1 MAKKKKSKKSG
12 VNQKKNHNHSKK
24 QMAVK
29 DFSEVKNSVE
39 KAEAVL
45 NEVELNET
53 SKKETEKIA
62 KAELKK
68 AEAVSEKAEAV
79 SEKAE
84 AKLDKA
90 ESVSDKAEAKL
101 EKAEAISEKAEAET
115 KKLKTENTVKSQ
127 KSKAKKVDKNKV
139 PLWAKIVMIALSVI
153 LVLIIT
159 AITLAYMLLSHS
171 TAVFKGNPMDI
182 LISSELKKDENGQT
196 NFLIF
201 GTSEDAKGHGG
212 QELTD
217 SILVASINQEYK
229 TAKVFSVPRDLW
241 VNYSVAGSEPMSC
254 TVGDRG
260 KINAT
265 YLCALEEY
273 KNSMSVSNAKD
284 AASLYFAKKIS
295 EVTGLSM
302 HYYVAADW
310 SVVKMIVDKIG
321 GIDVDVYADDEDGIY
336 DSCQGID
343 LKKGMYYN
351 MNGDLAMKL
360 ARARNAACAPGDYG
374 LSRSNFDREINQQR
388 IMNAIKN
395 KMSSI
400 GILMNPGQV
409 MSIIDGLGDNLRT
422 NIVMSEVRTLID
434 FGTKL
439 EGGIQPISMVDQFG
453 TGRIGLSSV
462 VIPAGASTYSEGSLY
477 NYTNF
482 QKYLRS
488 QIVVPKEIKTE
499 TKAE

>member
-68 AEAVSEKAEAV
+68 AEA
-79 SEKAE
+79 
-84 AKLDKA
+84 
-90 ESVSDKAEAKL
+90 
-101 EKAEAISEKAEAET
+101 ISEKAEAESKKTEAVLENVESKFNKAEATSGKVEAKTEKAEAEVPAKLKKQKT
-115 KKLKTENTVKSQ
+115 KKS
-127 KSKAKKVDKNKV
+127 DKNKV

-153 LVLIIT
+153 LVLIIA
-159 AITLAYMLLSHS
+159 AITLVYMLLSHS

-273 KNSMSVSNAKD
+273 RNSMSVSNAKD

-439 EGGIQPISMVDQFG
+439 EGGIQPISTVDQFG

>member
-12 VNQKKNHNHSKK
+12 VNHKKNNYHTKK
-24 QMAVK
+24 QMVAK
-29 DFSEVKNSVE
+29 DFSNAKNYAE
-39 KAEAVL
+39 KAEAISDEVDL
-45 NEVELNET
+45 NVML
-53 SKKETEKIA
+53 KKETEKIA
-62 KAELKK
+62 KAESKK
-68 AEAVSEKAEAV
+68 AEATSKKAEAKFNKAEVTSGKVEAVSEKAEA
-79 SEKAE
+79 EI
-84 AKLDKA
+84 LDK
-90 ESVSDKAEAKL
+90 SKKQT
-101 EKAEAISEKAEAET
+101 T
-115 KKLKTENTVKSQ
+115 KKS
-127 KSKAKKVDKNKV
+127 DKNKV

-153 LVLIIT
+153 LVLII
-159 AITLAYMLLSHS
+159 AAMTLMYMLLSHS

-241 VNYSVAGSEPMSC
+241 VNYSVPGSEPMSC

-310 SVVKMIVDKIG
+310 GAVKMIVDKIG
-321 GIDVDVYADDEDGIY
+321 GIDVDVYADGEDGIH
-336 DSCQGID
+336 DSCQNID

-395 KMSSI
+395 KVSSI

-409 MSIIDGLGDNLRT
+409 MSIIDGLGDNIRT

-439 EGGIQPISMVDQFG
+439 EGGIQPIPTIDQFS

-462 VIPAGASTYSEGSLY
+462 VIPAGTSTYSEDSLY

-482 QKYLRS
+482 QKYLRN
-488 QIVVPKEIKTE
+488 QIVVPKEINHEPSNDVK
-499 TKAE
+499 

>member
-12 VNQKKNHNHSKK
+12 VNQKKNHNHAKK
-24 QMAVK
+24 KMALK
-29 DFSEVKNSVE
+29 DFSNAKNYIE
-39 KAEAVL
+39 KAEAVS
-45 NEVELNET
+45 NNIEMAEA
-53 SKKETEKIA
+53 SKKEAEKL
-62 KAELKK
+62 AEAESKK
-68 AEAVSEKAEAV
+68 AEAVSKKAET
-79 SEKAE
+79 
-84 AKLDKA
+84 
-90 ESVSDKAEAKL
+90 
-101 EKAEAISEKAEAET
+101 ISKKAEAE
-115 KKLKTENTVKSQ
+115 LDV
-127 KSKAKKVDKNKV
+127 KAKKPTTKKSDKNKV
-139 PLWAKIVMIALSVI
+139 PLWAKIVMITLSVI

-159 AITLAYMLLSHS
+159 AITLMYMLLSHS

-201 GTSEDAKGHGG
+201 GTSEDARGHGG

-217 SILVASINQEYK
+217 SILVASINQENK
-229 TAKVFSVPRDLW
+229 SAKVFSVPRDLW
-241 VNYSVAGSEPMSC
+241 VNYSVPGSEPMSC
-254 TVGDRG
+254 TVGSRG

-273 KNSMSVSNAKD
+273 RNTMNGSSAKD

-310 SVVKMIVDKIG
+310 SAVKMIVDKIG
-321 GIDVDVYADDEDGIY
+321 GIDVDVYADDEDGIH

-395 KMSSI
+395 KVSSI

-439 EGGIQPISMVDQFG
+439 EGGIQPISTIDQFG

-462 VIPAGASTYSEGSLY
+462 VIPAGASTYSEGALY

>member
-1 MAKKKKSKKSG
+1 MAKKKKSKKSV
-12 VNQKKNHNHSKK
+12 VNQKKNNARIKK
-24 QMAVK
+24 KAVAM
-29 DFSEVKNSVE
+29 DFVGVENLAE
-39 KAEAVL
+39 KAEAFSNEIDL
-45 NEVELNET
+45 NVMP
-53 SKKETEKIA
+53 KKETEKIA
-62 KAELKK
+62 KAESKKTEATSKK
-68 AEAVSEKAEAV
+68 AEAT
-79 SEKAE
+79 
-84 AKLDKA
+84 
-90 ESVSDKAEAKL
+90 
-101 EKAEAISEKAEAET
+101 SEKAEAET
-115 KKLKTENTVKSQ
+115 DVKSKKQ
-127 KSKAKKVDKNKV
+127 TTKKSDKNKV

-153 LVLIIT
+153 LVLIIM
-159 AITLAYMLLSHS
+159 AMTLMYMLLSHS

-217 SILVASINQEYK
+217 SILVASINQEHK

-241 VNYSVAGSEPMSC
+241 VNYSVPGSEPMSC
-254 TVGDRG
+254 TVGSRG

-265 YLCALEEY
+265 YFCALEEY
-273 KNSMSVSNAKD
+273 KNTMNGNSAKD

-302 HYYVAADW
+302 HYYVAVDW
-310 SVVKMIVDKIG
+310 GAVKMIVDKIG
-321 GIDVDVYADDEDGIY
+321 GIDVDVYADDEDGIH
-336 DSCQGID
+336 DSCQNIN

-360 ARARNAACAPGDYG
+360 ARARNAACASGDYG

-395 KMSSI
+395 KVSSI

-409 MSIIDGLGDNLRT
+409 MSIIDGLGDNIRT

-439 EGGIQPISMVDQFG
+439 EGGIQPISTIDQFS

-462 VIPAGASTYSEGSLY
+462 VIPAGTSTYSEDSLY

-482 QKYLRS
+482 QKYLRN
-488 QIVVPKEIKTE
+488 QIVVPKEINHEPSNDVK
-499 TKAE
+499 

>member
-12 VNQKKNHNHSKK
+12 VNQKKNNYHAKK
-24 QMAVK
+24 QMVAK
-29 DFSEVKNSVE
+29 DFANAKNYAE
-39 KAEAVL
+39 EAEAVS
-45 NEVELNET
+45 NEVDLNVMP
-53 SKKETEKIA
+53 KKETEKIA
-62 KAELKK
+62 KTESKK
-68 AEAVSEKAEAV
+68 AETV
-79 SEKAE
+79 
-84 AKLDKA
+84 
-90 ESVSDKAEAKL
+90 
-101 EKAEAISEKAEAET
+101 SEKAEAET
-115 KKLKTENTVKSQ
+115 DVKSKKQ
-127 KSKAKKVDKNKV
+127 TTKKSDKNKV

-159 AITLAYMLLSHS
+159 AMTLMYMLLSHS

-217 SILVASINQEYK
+217 SILVASINQEHK

-241 VNYSVAGSEPMSC
+241 VNYSVAGNEPMSC

-302 HYYVAADW
+302 HYYVAEDW
-310 SVVKMIVDKIG
+310 GAVKMIVDKIG
-321 GIDVDVYADDEDGIY
+321 GIDVDVYADDEDGIH
-336 DSCQGID
+336 DSCQNID

-360 ARARNAACAPGDYG
+360 ARARNAACTPGDYG

-395 KMSSI
+395 KVSSI

-409 MSIIDGLGDNLRT
+409 MSIIDVLGDNLRT

-439 EGGIQPISMVDQFG
+439 EGGIQSISTVDQFG

-488 QIVVPKEIKTE
+488 QIMVPKEIKTE

>member
-12 VNQKKNHNHSKK
+12 VNQKKNHNHAKK

-29 DFSEVKNSVE
+29 DFSMVKNSVE
-39 KAEAVL
+39 KAEAV
-45 NEVELNET
+45 
-53 SKKETEKIA
+53 SEKISVNEPAIKDAEKLA
-62 KAELKK
+62 KAEIKKAEAASEKAKVEIKK
-68 AEAVSEKAEAV
+68 AEAVP
-79 SEKAE
+79 
-84 AKLDKA
+84 
-90 ESVSDKAEAKL
+90 
-101 EKAEAISEKAEAET
+101 EKAEAEIDVKSKKQTT
-115 KKLKTENTVKSQ
+115 KKS
-127 KSKAKKVDKNKV
+127 DKNKV

-153 LVLIIT
+153 LVLIIV
-159 AITLAYMLLSHS
+159 AMTLMYMLLSHS

-217 SILVASINQEYK
+217 SILVASINQEHK

-241 VNYSVAGSEPMSC
+241 VNYSVPGSEPMSC

-302 HYYVAADW
+302 HYYVAVDW
-310 SVVKMIVDKIG
+310 GAVKMIVDKIG
-321 GIDVDVYADDEDGIY
+321 GIDVDVYADDEDGIH
-336 DSCQGID
+336 DSCQNID

-395 KMSSI
+395 KVSSI
-400 GILMNPGQV
+400 GILMNPGRV
-409 MSIIDGLGDNLRT
+409 MSIIDGLGDNMRT

-434 FGTKL
+434 FGMKL
-439 EGGIQPISMVDQFG
+439 EGGIQPISTVDQFG

-462 VIPAGASTYSEGSLY
+462 VIPAGTSTYSEDSLY

-488 QIVVPKEIKTE
+488 QIVVPKEIKAE
-499 TKAE
+499 TSADAK

>member
-24 QMAVK
+24 QMAVRN
-29 DFSEVKNSVE
+29 FSEAKNSVE
-39 KAEAVL
+39 KAEAVS
-45 NEVELNET
+45 NEVDSNVMP
-53 SKKETEKIA
+53 KKDAEKIA

-68 AEAVSEKAEAV
+68 AEAV
-79 SEKAE
+79 
-84 AKLDKA
+84 
-90 ESVSDKAEAKL
+90 L
-101 EKAEAISEKAEAET
+101 EKAEAESKKAEAIPENAETISKKAEAE
-115 KKLKTENTVKSQ
+115 LDV
-127 KSKAKKVDKNKV
+127 KAKKPTTKKSDKNKV
-139 PLWAKIVMIALSVI
+139 PLWAKIVMITLSVI

-159 AITLAYMLLSHS
+159 AITLMYMLLSHS

-310 SVVKMIVDKIG
+310 SAVKMIVDKIG
-321 GIDVDVYADDEDGIY
+321 GIDVDVYADDEDGIH
-336 DSCQGID
+336 DSCQRID

-395 KMSSI
+395 KVSSI

-409 MSIIDGLGDNLRT
+409 MSVIDGLGDNLRT

-434 FGTKL
+434 FGAKL
-439 EGGIQPISMVDQFG
+439 EGGIQPISTVDQFG

-499 TKAE
+499 SKVE

>member
-1 MAKKKKSKKSG
+1 MARKKKSKKSV
-12 VNQKKNHNHSKK
+12 VNQKKNHNHAKK
-24 QMAVK
+24 KMAVK
-29 DFSEVKNSVE
+29 DFSNAKNYVE
-39 KAEAVL
+39 KAEAVS
-45 NEVELNET
+45 NEVDLNVMP
-53 SKKETEKIA
+53 KKDAEKIA

-68 AEAVSEKAEAV
+68 AEAVSEKVEL
-79 SEKAE
+79 
-84 AKLDKA
+84 KLDKA
-90 ESVSDKAEAKL
+90 EATSGKVEV
-101 EKAEAISEKAEAET
+101 ESEKAEAEIPDKSKKQKT
-115 KKLKTENTVKSQ
+115 KKS
-127 KSKAKKVDKNKV
+127 DKNKV

-153 LVLIIT
+153 LVLII
-159 AITLAYMLLSHS
+159 AAVTLMYMLLSHS

-217 SILVASINQEYK
+217 SILVASINQEHK

-241 VNYSVAGSEPMSC
+241 VNYSVAGNEPMSC

-310 SVVKMIVDKIG
+310 GAVKMIVDKIG
-321 GIDVDVYADDEDGIY
+321 GIDVDVYADDEDGIH
-336 DSCQGID
+336 DSCQNID

-395 KMSSI
+395 KVSNI

-434 FGTKL
+434 FGMKL
-439 EGGIQPISMVDQFG
+439 EGGIQPISTVDQFG

-482 QKYLRS
+482 QKYLRN
-488 QIVVPKEIKTE
+488 QIVVPKEIKRE
-499 TKAE
+499 PSDDAK

>member
-39 KAEAVL
+39 
-45 NEVELNET
+45 
-53 SKKETEKIA
+53 
-62 KAELKK
+62 
-68 AEAVSEKAEAV
+68 
-79 SEKAE
+79 
-84 AKLDKA
+84 KA

-273 KNSMSVSNAKD
+273 RNSMSVSNAKD

-439 EGGIQPISMVDQFG
+439 EGGIQPISTVDQFG

>member
-12 VNQKKNHNHSKK
+12 VNQKKNHNHVKK

-29 DFSEVKNSVE
+29 DFAEVKNSIE
-39 KAEAVL
+39 KADAVSEKNSV
-45 NEVELNET
+45 NEPVI
-53 SKKETEKIA
+53 KDAEKLA
-62 KAELKK
+62 KAEIKK
-68 AEAVSEKAEAV
+68 AEATS
-79 SEKAE
+79 
-84 AKLDKA
+84 
-90 ESVSDKAEAKL
+90 
-101 EKAEAISEKAEAET
+101 EKAEAISEKAEAEIDLKSKKPTT
-115 KKLKTENTVKSQ
+115 KKS
-127 KSKAKKVDKNKV
+127 DKNKV

-153 LVLIIT
+153 LVLIIA
-159 AITLAYMLLSHS
+159 AITLVYMLLSHS

-229 TAKVFSVPRDLW
+229 SAKVFSVPRDLW

-310 SVVKMIVDKIG
+310 GAVKMIVDKIG
-321 GIDVDVYADDEDGIY
+321 GIDVDVYADDEDGIH
-336 DSCQGID
+336 DSCQNID

-360 ARARNAACAPGDYG
+360 ARARNASCTPGDYG

-388 IMNAIKN
+388 IMNAIK
-395 KMSSI
+395 KKVSSI
-400 GILMNPGQV
+400 GILMNPGKV

-434 FGTKL
+434 FGMKL
-439 EGGIQPISMVDQFG
+439 EGGIQPISTVDQFG

-462 VIPAGASTYSEGSLY
+462 VIPAGTSTYSEDSLY

-488 QIVVPKEIKTE
+488 QIVVPKEIKAE
-499 TKAE
+499 TSADAK

>member
-24 QMAVK
+24 KMAVK
-29 DFSEVKNSVE
+29 DFSEAKNSEE
-39 KAEAVL
+39 KAEAVS
-45 NEVELNET
+45 NNVEMVEAP
-53 SKKETEKIA
+53 KKEAEKLA
-62 KAELKK
+62 KAEIKK
-68 AEAVSEKAEAV
+68 AEAKSEKAEAV
-79 SEKAE
+79 SEKTE
-84 AKLDKA
+84 T
-90 ESVSDKAEAKL
+90 VSK
-101 EKAEAISEKAEAET
+101 KAEAELD
-115 KKLKTENTVKSQ
+115 K
-127 KSKAKKVDKNKV
+127 KAKKPTIKKSDKNKV
-139 PLWAKIVMIALSVI
+139 PLWAKIVMITLSVI

-159 AITLAYMLLSHS
+159 AITLMYMLLSHS

-241 VNYSVAGSEPMSC
+241 VNYSVPGSKPMSC

-302 HYYVAADW
+302 HYYVAVDW
-310 SVVKMIVDKIG
+310 GAVKMIVDKIG
-321 GIDVDVYADDEDGIY
+321 GIDVDVYADDEDGIH
-336 DSCQGID
+336 DSCQNID

-395 KMSSI
+395 KVSSI
-400 GILMNPGQV
+400 GILMNPGKV

-439 EGGIQPISMVDQFG
+439 EGGIQPISTVDQFG

-482 QKYLRS
+482 QRYLRS

>member
-1 MAKKKKSKKSG
+1 MARKKKSKKSV
-12 VNQKKNHNHSKK
+12 VNQKKNHNHAKK
-24 QMAVK
+24 KMAVK
-29 DFSEVKNSVE
+29 DFSNAKNYVE
-39 KAEAVL
+39 KAEAVS
-45 NEVELNET
+45 NEVDLNVMP
-53 SKKETEKIA
+53 KKDAEKIA

-68 AEAVSEKAEAV
+68 AEAVSEKVEL
-79 SEKAE
+79 
-84 AKLDKA
+84 KLDKA
-90 ESVSDKAEAKL
+90 EATSGKVEV
-101 EKAEAISEKAEAET
+101 ESEKAEAEIPDKSKKQKT
-115 KKLKTENTVKSQ
+115 KKS
-127 KSKAKKVDKNKV
+127 DKNRV

-153 LVLIIT
+153 LVLII
-159 AITLAYMLLSHS
+159 AAVTLMYMLLSHS

-217 SILVASINQEYK
+217 SILVASINQENK
-229 TAKVFSVPRDLW
+229 SAKVFSVPRDLW
-241 VNYSVAGSEPMSC
+241 VNYSVAGNEPMSC

-310 SVVKMIVDKIG
+310 GAVKMIVDKIG
-321 GIDVDVYADDEDGIY
+321 GIDVDVYADDEDGIH
-336 DSCQGID
+336 DSCQNID

-395 KMSSI
+395 KVSNI

-434 FGTKL
+434 FGMKL
-439 EGGIQPISMVDQFG
+439 EGGIQPISTVDQFG

-488 QIVVPKEIKTE
+488 QIVVPKEIKRE
-499 TKAE
+499 PSDDAK

>member
-53 SKKETEKIA
+53 SKKEAEKIA

-217 SILVASINQEYK
+217 SILVASISQEYK

-439 EGGIQPISMVDQFG
+439 EGGIQPISTVDQFG

>member
-12 VNQKKNHNHSKK
+12 VNQKKNHNHVKK

-29 DFSEVKNSVE
+29 DFAEVKNSIE
-39 KAEAVL
+39 KADAVSEKNSV
-45 NEVELNET
+45 NEPVI
-53 SKKETEKIA
+53 KDAEKLA
-62 KAELKK
+62 KAEIKK
-68 AEAVSEKAEAV
+68 AEATS
-79 SEKAE
+79 
-84 AKLDKA
+84 
-90 ESVSDKAEAKL
+90 
-101 EKAEAISEKAEAET
+101 EKAEAISEKAEAEIDLKSKKPTT
-115 KKLKTENTVKSQ
+115 KKS
-127 KSKAKKVDKNKV
+127 DKNKV

-153 LVLIIT
+153 LVLIIA
-159 AITLAYMLLSHS
+159 AITLVYMLLSHS

-229 TAKVFSVPRDLW
+229 SAKVFSVPRDLW

-310 SVVKMIVDKIG
+310 GAVKMIVDKIG
-321 GIDVDVYADDEDGIY
+321 GIDVDVYADDEDGIH
-336 DSCQGID
+336 DSCQNID

-351 MNGDLAMKL
+351 MNGDLVMKL
-360 ARARNAACAPGDYG
+360 ARARNASCAPGDYG

-388 IMNAIKN
+388 IMNAIK
-395 KMSSI
+395 KKVSSI
-400 GILMNPGQV
+400 GILMNPGKV

-434 FGTKL
+434 FGMKL
-439 EGGIQPISMVDQFG
+439 EGGIQPISTVDQFG

-462 VIPAGASTYSEGSLY
+462 VIPAGTSTYSEDSLY

-488 QIVVPKEIKTE
+488 QIVVPKEIKAE
-499 TKAE
+499 TSADAK

>member
-12 VNQKKNHNHSKK
+12 VNQKKNHNHAKK
-24 QMAVK
+24 KMVVK
-29 DFSEVKNSVE
+29 DFANAKNYAE
-39 KAEAVL
+39 EAEAVS
-45 NEVELNET
+45 NEVDVNVT

-62 KAELKK
+62 KAELNK
-68 AEAVSEKAEAV
+68 AEAVSEKAETKLEKTGAV

-84 AKLDKA
+84 AEIDVKSK
-90 ESVSDKAEAKL
+90 KPT
-101 EKAEAISEKAEAET
+101 T
-115 KKLKTENTVKSQ
+115 KKS
-127 KSKAKKVDKNKV
+127 DKNKV

-153 LVLIIT
+153 LVLIIV
-159 AITLAYMLLSHS
+159 AMTLMYMLLSHS

-241 VNYSVAGSEPMSC
+241 VNYSVPGSEPMSC

-310 SVVKMIVDKIG
+310 SAVKMIVDKIG
-321 GIDVDVYADDEDGIY
+321 GIDVDVYADDEDGIH
-336 DSCQGID
+336 DSCQNID

-395 KMSSI
+395 KVSSI
-400 GILMNPGQV
+400 GILINPGQV

-439 EGGIQPISMVDQFG
+439 EGGIQPISTVDQFG

-488 QIVVPKEIKTE
+488 QIVVPKEIKRE
-499 TKAE
+499 SSDDAK

>member
-24 QMAVK
+24 QVSVK
-29 DFSEVKNSVE
+29 DFSNAKNYVK
-39 KAEAVL
+39 KPEAVS

-62 KAELKK
+62 KTESKK
-68 AEAVSEKAEAV
+68 AEAVSEKAEA
-79 SEKAE
+79 EI
-84 AKLDKA
+84 LDK
-90 ESVSDKAEAKL
+90 SKKQT
-101 EKAEAISEKAEAET
+101 T
-115 KKLKTENTVKSQ
+115 KKS
-127 KSKAKKVDKNKV
+127 DKNKV

-159 AITLAYMLLSHS
+159 AITLMYMLLSHS

-201 GTSEDAKGHGG
+201 GNSEDAKGHGG

-217 SILVASINQEYK
+217 SIMVASINQENK
-229 TAKVFSVPRDLW
+229 SAKVFSVPRDLW
-241 VNYSVAGSEPMSC
+241 VNYSVAGNEPMSC

-310 SVVKMIVDKIG
+310 GAVKMIVDKIG
-321 GIDVDVYADDEDGIY
+321 GIDVDVYADDEDGIH
-336 DSCQGID
+336 DSCQNID

-395 KMSSI
+395 KVSNI

-434 FGTKL
+434 FGMKL
-439 EGGIQPISMVDQFG
+439 EGGIQPISTVDQFG

-488 QIVVPKEIKTE
+488 QIVVPKEIKRE
-499 TKAE
+499 PSDDAK

>member
-1 MAKKKKSKKSG
+1 MAKKKKSKKSV
-12 VNQKKNHNHSKK
+12 VNQKKNHNHAKK
-24 QMAVK
+24 KMAVK
-29 DFSEVKNSVE
+29 DFSNAKNYVE
-39 KAEAVL
+39 KAEAVS
-45 NEVELNET
+45 NEVDLNVMP
-53 SKKETEKIA
+53 KKDAEKIA

-68 AEAVSEKAEAV
+68 AEAVSEKVEL
-79 SEKAE
+79 
-84 AKLDKA
+84 KLDKA
-90 ESVSDKAEAKL
+90 EATSGKVEV
-101 EKAEAISEKAEAET
+101 ESEKAEAEIPDKLKKQKT
-115 KKLKTENTVKSQ
+115 KKS
-127 KSKAKKVDKNKV
+127 DKNKV

-153 LVLIIT
+153 LVLIIA
-159 AITLAYMLLSHS
+159 AITLVYMLLSHS

-229 TAKVFSVPRDLW
+229 SAKVFSVPRDLW

-310 SVVKMIVDKIG
+310 GAVKMIVDKIG
-321 GIDVDVYADDEDGIY
+321 GIDVDVYADDEDGIH
-336 DSCQGID
+336 DSCQNID

-388 IMNAIKN
+388 VMNAIKN
-395 KMSSI
+395 KVSNI
-400 GILMNPGQV
+400 GILMNPGQA

-439 EGGIQPISMVDQFG
+439 EGGIQPISTVDQFG

-488 QIVVPKEIKTE
+488 QIMVPKEIKRE
-499 TKAE
+499 PSDDAK

>member
-29 DFSEVKNSVE
+29 NFSEVKNSVE
-39 KAEAVL
+39 KAEAVS
-45 NEVELNET
+45 NEVDLNVT
-53 SKKETEKIA
+53 PKKETGKIA
-62 KAELKK
+62 KAESKK
-68 AEAVSEKAEAV
+68 AEAVL
-79 SEKAE
+79 EKAE
-84 AKLDKA
+84 AKSK
-90 ESVSDKAEAKL
+90 
-101 EKAEAISEKAEAET
+101 KAEAIPENAETISKKAEAE
-115 KKLKTENTVKSQ
+115 LDV
-127 KSKAKKVDKNKV
+127 KAKKPTTKKSDKNKV

-159 AITLAYMLLSHS
+159 AITLVYMLLSHS

-217 SILVASINQEYK
+217 SIMVATINQEHK

-241 VNYSVAGSEPMSC
+241 VNYSVPGSEPMSC
-254 TVGDRG
+254 TVGNQG

-265 YLCALEEY
+265 YFCALEDY
-273 KNSMSVSNAKD
+273 KNTMSVSNAKE

-302 HYYVAADW
+302 HYYVAVDW
-310 SVVKMIVDKIG
+310 GAVKMIVDKIG
-321 GIDVDVYADDEDGIY
+321 GIDVDVYADDEDGIH

-360 ARARNAACAPGDYG
+360 ARARNAACKPGDYG

-395 KMSSI
+395 KVSSI
-400 GILMNPGQV
+400 GILMNPGKV

-439 EGGIQPISMVDQFG
+439 EGGIQPISTIDQFG

-482 QKYLRS
+482 QRYLRS

-499 TKAE
+499 K

>member
-29 DFSEVKNSVE
+29 NFSEVKNSVE
-39 KAEAVL
+39 KAEAVS
-45 NEVELNET
+45 NEVDSNVT
-53 SKKETEKIA
+53 PKKETGKIA
-62 KAELKK
+62 KAESKK
-68 AEAVSEKAEAV
+68 AEAVL
-79 SEKAE
+79 EKAE
-84 AKLDKA
+84 AKSK
-90 ESVSDKAEAKL
+90 
-101 EKAEAISEKAEAET
+101 KAEAIPENAETISKKAEAE
-115 KKLKTENTVKSQ
+115 LDV
-127 KSKAKKVDKNKV
+127 KAKKPTTKKSDKNKV
-139 PLWAKIVMIALSVI
+139 PLWAKIVMITLSVI

-159 AITLAYMLLSHS
+159 AITLMYMLLSHS

-217 SILVASINQEYK
+217 SILVASINQENK
-229 TAKVFSVPRDLW
+229 SAKVFSVPRDLW
-241 VNYSVAGSEPMSC
+241 VNYSVPGSEPMSC
-254 TVGDRG
+254 TVGSQG

-273 KNSMSVSNAKD
+273 RNTMNGTSAKE

-295 EVTGLSM
+295 EVTGFSM

-310 SVVKMIVDKIG
+310 SAVKMIVDKIG
-321 GIDVDVYADDEDGIY
+321 GIDVDVYADDEDGIH
-336 DSCQGID
+336 DSCQNID

-395 KMSSI
+395 KVSSI
-400 GILMNPGQV
+400 GILMNPGKV

-439 EGGIQPISMVDQFG
+439 EEGIQPISTIDQFG

-482 QKYLRS
+482 QRYLRS
-488 QIVVPKEIKTE
+488 QIVVLKEIKTE
-499 TKAE
+499 TSADAK

>member
-29 DFSEVKNSVE
+29 NFSEVKNSVE
-39 KAEAVL
+39 KAEAVS
-45 NEVELNET
+45 NEVDSNVT
-53 SKKETEKIA
+53 PKKETGKIA
-62 KAELKK
+62 KAESKK
-68 AEAVSEKAEAV
+68 AEAV
-79 SEKAE
+79 
-84 AKLDKA
+84 
-90 ESVSDKAEAKL
+90 L
-101 EKAEAISEKAEAET
+101 EKAEVKSKKAEAIPENAETISKKAEAE
-115 KKLKTENTVKSQ
+115 LDV
-127 KSKAKKVDKNKV
+127 KAKKPTTKKSDKNKV
-139 PLWAKIVMIALSVI
+139 PLWAKIVMITLSVI

-159 AITLAYMLLSHS
+159 AITLMYMLLSHS

-241 VNYSVAGSEPMSC
+241 VNYSVAGGEPMSC

-310 SVVKMIVDKIG
+310 SAVKMIVDKIG
-321 GIDVDVYADDEDGIY
+321 GIDVDVYADDEDGIH
-336 DSCQGID
+336 DSCQNID

-360 ARARNAACAPGDYG
+360 ARARNAACKPGDYG

-395 KMSSI
+395 KVSSI
-400 GILMNPGQV
+400 GILMNPGKV

-439 EGGIQPISMVDQFG
+439 EGGIQPILTIDQFG

-482 QKYLRS
+482 QRYLRS

-499 TKAE
+499 TSADAK

>member
-24 QMAVK
+24 QMAVRN
-29 DFSEVKNSVE
+29 FSEAKNSVE
-39 KAEAVL
+39 KAEAVS
-45 NEVELNET
+45 NEVDLNVMP
-53 SKKETEKIA
+53 KKETEKIA
-62 KAELKK
+62 KAESK
-68 AEAVSEKAEAV
+68 
-79 SEKAE
+79 
-84 AKLDKA
+84 
-90 ESVSDKAEAKL
+90 
-101 EKAEAISEKAEAET
+101 KAEAISEKAEAESKKTEAVLENVESKFNKAEATSGKVKAESEKAEAEIPDKSKKQKT
-115 KKLKTENTVKSQ
+115 KKS
-127 KSKAKKVDKNKV
+127 DKNRV
-139 PLWAKIVMIALSVI
+139 PLWAKIVMIVLSVI
-153 LVLIIT
+153 LVLIVT
-159 AITLAYMLLSHS
+159 AITLVYMLLSHS

-241 VNYSVAGSEPMSC
+241 VNYSVAGNEPMSC

-273 KNSMSVSNAKD
+273 KNSMSVSNVKD

-310 SVVKMIVDKIG
+310 SAVKMIVDKIG
-321 GIDVDVYADDEDGIY
+321 GINVDVYADDEDGIH
-336 DSCQGID
+336 DSCQNID

-395 KMSSI
+395 KVSSI

-439 EGGIQPISMVDQFG
+439 EGGIQPISTIDQFG

-482 QKYLRS
+482 QRYLRS

-499 TKAE
+499 IKAE

>member
-1 MAKKKKSKKSG
+1 MSKKKKSKKSV
-12 VNQKKNHNHSKK
+12 VNQKKNNARIKK
-24 QMAVK
+24 KAVAM
-29 DFSEVKNSVE
+29 DFVGVENLAE
-39 KAEAVL
+39 KAEAFSNEIDL
-45 NEVELNET
+45 NVMP
-53 SKKETEKIA
+53 KKETEKIA
-62 KAELKK
+62 KAESKKTEATSKK
-68 AEAVSEKAEAV
+68 AEAT
-79 SEKAE
+79 
-84 AKLDKA
+84 
-90 ESVSDKAEAKL
+90 
-101 EKAEAISEKAEAET
+101 SEKAEAET
-115 KKLKTENTVKSQ
+115 DVKSKKQ
-127 KSKAKKVDKNKV
+127 TTKKSDKNKV

-153 LVLIIT
+153 LVLIIM
-159 AITLAYMLLSHS
+159 AMTLMYMLLSHS

-217 SILVASINQEYK
+217 SILVASINQEHK

-241 VNYSVAGSEPMSC
+241 VNYSVPGSEPMSC

-310 SVVKMIVDKIG
+310 SAVKMIVDKIG
-321 GIDVDVYADDEDGIY
+321 GIDVDVYADDEDGIH
-336 DSCQGID
+336 DSCQNID

-395 KMSSI
+395 KVSSI
-400 GILMNPGQV
+400 GILINPGQV

-439 EGGIQPISMVDQFG
+439 EGGIQSISTVDQFG

-488 QIVVPKEIKTE
+488 QIMVPKEIKRE
-499 TKAE
+499 PSDDAK

>member
-1 MAKKKKSKKSG
+1 MAKKKKSKKSV
-12 VNQKKNHNHSKK
+12 VNQKKNNYHAKK
-24 QMAVK
+24 QMVAK
-29 DFSEVKNSVE
+29 DFANAKNYAE
-39 KAEAVL
+39 EAEAVS
-45 NEVELNET
+45 NEVDLNVMP
-53 SKKETEKIA
+53 KKETEKIA
-62 KAELKK
+62 KTESKK
-68 AEAVSEKAEAV
+68 AETV
-79 SEKAE
+79 
-84 AKLDKA
+84 
-90 ESVSDKAEAKL
+90 
-101 EKAEAISEKAEAET
+101 SEKAEAET
-115 KKLKTENTVKSQ
+115 DVKSKKQ
-127 KSKAKKVDKNKV
+127 TTKKSDKNKV

-159 AITLAYMLLSHS
+159 AMTLMYMLLFHS

-201 GTSEDAKGHGG
+201 GTSEDAKGHDG

-217 SILVASINQEYK
+217 SILVASINQEHK

-241 VNYSVAGSEPMSC
+241 VNYSVAGNEPMSC

-302 HYYVAADW
+302 HYYVAEDW
-310 SVVKMIVDKIG
+310 GAVKMIVDKIG
-321 GIDVDVYADDEDGIY
+321 GIDVDVYADDEDGIH
-336 DSCQGID
+336 DSCQNID

-360 ARARNAACAPGDYG
+360 ARARNAACTPGDYG

-395 KMSSI
+395 KVSSI

-409 MSIIDGLGDNLRT
+409 MSIIDVLGDNLRT

-439 EGGIQPISMVDQFG
+439 EGGIQPISTVDQFG

-477 NYTNF
+477 DYTNF

>member
-1 MAKKKKSKKSG
+1 MAKRKKSKKSG

-24 QMAVK
+24 QMAVRN
-29 DFSEVKNSVE
+29 FSEAKNSVE
-39 KAEAVL
+39 KAEAVS
-45 NEVELNET
+45 NEVDSNVMP
-53 SKKETEKIA
+53 KKDAEKIA

-68 AEAVSEKAEAV
+68 AEAISKKTEAE
-79 SEKAE
+79 
-84 AKLDKA
+84 
-90 ESVSDKAEAKL
+90 L
-101 EKAEAISEKAEAET
+101 EKAEAISEKMEVVSEKAEAET
-115 KKLKTENTVKSQ
+115 EKPKTENIVKSQ
-127 KSKAKKVDKNKV
+127 KLKTKKSDKNKV

-159 AITLAYMLLSHS
+159 AITLMYMLLSHS

-217 SILVASINQEYK
+217 SILVASINQENK

-241 VNYSVAGSEPMSC
+241 VNYSVPGSEPMSC
-254 TVGDRG
+254 TVGSRG

-273 KNSMSVSNAKD
+273 RNTMNGTSAKE

-302 HYYVAADW
+302 HYYVAVDW
-310 SVVKMIVDKIG
+310 GAVKMIVDKIG
-321 GIDVDVYADDEDGIY
+321 GIDVDVYADDEDGIH
-336 DSCQGID
+336 DSCQNID
-343 LKKGMYYN
+343 L
-351 MNGDLAMKL
+351 KL
-360 ARARNAACAPGDYG
+360 ARARNAACKPGDYG

-395 KMSSI
+395 KVSSI
-400 GILMNPGQV
+400 GILMNPGKV

-439 EGGIQPISMVDQFG
+439 EGGIQPISTVDQFG

-482 QKYLRS
+482 QRYLRS
-488 QIVVPKEIKTE
+488 QIVVLKEIKTE
-499 TKAE
+499 TKTE

>member
-1 MAKKKKSKKSG
+1 M
-12 VNQKKNHNHSKK
+12 
-24 QMAVK
+24 
-29 DFSEVKNSVE
+29 VKNSVE
-39 KAEAVL
+39 KAEAV
-45 NEVELNET
+45 
-53 SKKETEKIA
+53 SEKISVNEPAIKDAEKLA
-62 KAELKK
+62 KVEIKK
-68 AEAVSEKAEAV
+68 AEAVP
-79 SEKAE
+79 
-84 AKLDKA
+84 
-90 ESVSDKAEAKL
+90 
-101 EKAEAISEKAEAET
+101 EKAEAEIDVKSKKQTT
-115 KKLKTENTVKSQ
+115 KKS
-127 KSKAKKVDKNKV
+127 DKNKV

-153 LVLIIT
+153 LVLIIV
-159 AITLAYMLLSHS
+159 AMTLMYMLLSHS

-217 SILVASINQEYK
+217 SILVASINQEHK

-241 VNYSVAGSEPMSC
+241 VNYSVPGSEPMSC

-302 HYYVAADW
+302 HYYVAVDW
-310 SVVKMIVDKIG
+310 GAVKMIVDKIG
-321 GIDVDVYADDEDGIY
+321 GIDVDVYADDEDGIH
-336 DSCQGID
+336 DSCQNID

-360 ARARNAACAPGDYG
+360 ARARNAACASGDYG

-395 KMSSI
+395 KVSSI

-409 MSIIDGLGDNLRT
+409 MSIIDGLGDNIRT

-439 EGGIQPISMVDQFG
+439 EGGIQPISTIDQFS

-462 VIPAGASTYSEGSLY
+462 VIPAGTSTYSEDSLY

-482 QKYLRS
+482 QKYLRN
-488 QIVVPKEIKTE
+488 QIVVPKEINHEPSNDVK
-499 TKAE
+499 

>member
-29 DFSEVKNSVE
+29 NFSEVKNSVE
-39 KAEAVL
+39 KAEAVS
-45 NEVELNET
+45 NEVDSNVT
-53 SKKETEKIA
+53 PKKETGKIA
-62 KAELKK
+62 KAESKK
-68 AEAVSEKAEAV
+68 AEAV
-79 SEKAE
+79 
-84 AKLDKA
+84 
-90 ESVSDKAEAKL
+90 L
-101 EKAEAISEKAEAET
+101 EKAEVKSKKAEAIPENAETISKKAEAE
-115 KKLKTENTVKSQ
+115 LVV
-127 KSKAKKVDKNKV
+127 KAKKPTTKKSDKNKV

-159 AITLAYMLLSHS
+159 AITLMYMLLSHS

-310 SVVKMIVDKIG
+310 SAVKMIVDKIG
-321 GIDVDVYADDEDGIY
+321 GIDVDVYADDEDGIH
-336 DSCQGID
+336 DSCQNID

-360 ARARNAACAPGDYG
+360 ARARNAACKPGDYG

-395 KMSSI
+395 KVSSI
-400 GILMNPGQV
+400 GILMNPGKV

-439 EGGIQPISMVDQFG
+439 GGGIQPISTIDQFG

-482 QKYLRS
+482 QRYLRS
-488 QIVVPKEIKTE
+488 QIVVLKEIKTE
-499 TKAE
+499 TSADAK

>member
-24 QMAVK
+24 KMVVK
-29 DFSEVKNSVE
+29 NFSEVKNSVE
-39 KAEAVL
+39 KAEAVS
-45 NEVELNET
+45 NEVDSNVT
-53 SKKETEKIA
+53 PKKETGKIA
-62 KAELKK
+62 KAESKK
-68 AEAVSEKAEAV
+68 AEAVL
-79 SEKAE
+79 EKAE
-84 AKLDKA
+84 AKSK
-90 ESVSDKAEAKL
+90 
-101 EKAEAISEKAEAET
+101 KAEAIPENAETISKKAEAE
-115 KKLKTENTVKSQ
+115 LDV
-127 KSKAKKVDKNKV
+127 KAKKPTTKKSDKNKV

-153 LVLIIT
+153 LVLIIV
-159 AITLAYMLLSHS
+159 AMTLMYMLLSHS

-241 VNYSVAGSEPMSC
+241 VNYSVPGSEPMSC
-254 TVGDRG
+254 TVGSRG

-273 KNSMSVSNAKD
+273 RNTMNGTSAKE

-302 HYYVAADW
+302 HYYVAVDW
-310 SVVKMIVDKIG
+310 GAVKMIVDKIG
-321 GIDVDVYADDEDGIY
+321 GIDVDVYADDEDGIH
-336 DSCQGID
+336 DSCQNID

-395 KMSSI
+395 KVSSI
-400 GILMNPGQV
+400 GILMNPGKV

-439 EGGIQPISMVDQFG
+439 EGGIQPISTVDQFG

-477 NYTNF
+477 NYTSF
-482 QKYLRS
+482 QRYLRS

-499 TKAE
+499 TSADAK

>member
-1 MAKKKKSKKSG
+1 MSKKKKSKKSG
-12 VNQKKNHNHSKK
+12 VNQKKNNYHAKK
-24 QMAVK
+24 QMVAK
-29 DFSEVKNSVE
+29 DFANAKNYAEEAEEVS
-39 KAEAVL
+39 
-45 NEVELNET
+45 NEVDVNVTL
-53 SKKETEKIA
+53 KKETEKIA
-62 KAELKK
+62 KAEFN
-68 AEAVSEKAEAV
+68 KAEAV

-90 ESVSDKAEAKL
+90 KADSK
-101 EKAEAISEKAEAET
+101 KAEAEIPDKSKKQKT
-115 KKLKTENTVKSQ
+115 KKS
-127 KSKAKKVDKNKV
+127 DKNKV
-139 PLWAKIVMIALSVI
+139 PLWAKIVMIILSVI
-153 LVLIIT
+153 LVLIIA
-159 AITLAYMLLSHS
+159 AITLVYMLLSHS

-241 VNYSVAGSEPMSC
+241 VNYSVPGSEPMSC

-310 SVVKMIVDKIG
+310 SAVKMIVDKIG
-321 GIDVDVYADDEDGIY
+321 GIDVDVYADDEDGIH
-336 DSCQGID
+336 DSCQNID

-388 IMNAIKN
+388 VMNAIKN
-395 KMSSI
+395 KVSNI
-400 GILMNPGQV
+400 GILINPGQV

-434 FGTKL
+434 FGMKL
-439 EGGIQPISMVDQFG
+439 EGGIQSISTVDQFG

-488 QIVVPKEIKTE
+488 QIVIPKEIKTE
-499 TKAE
+499 VKTE

>member
-1 MAKKKKSKKSG
+1 MAKKKKSKKSE
-12 VNQKKNHNHSKK
+12 VNQKKNHNHVKK

-29 DFSEVKNSVE
+29 DFAEVKNSIE
-39 KAEAVL
+39 KADAVSEKNSV
-45 NEVELNET
+45 NEPVI
-53 SKKETEKIA
+53 KDAEKLA
-62 KAELKK
+62 KAEIKK
-68 AEAVSEKAEAV
+68 AEATS
-79 SEKAE
+79 
-84 AKLDKA
+84 
-90 ESVSDKAEAKL
+90 
-101 EKAEAISEKAEAET
+101 EKAEAISEKAEAEIDLKSKKPTT
-115 KKLKTENTVKSQ
+115 KKS
-127 KSKAKKVDKNKV
+127 DKNKV

-153 LVLIIT
+153 LVLIIA
-159 AITLAYMLLSHS
+159 AITLVYMLLSHS

-229 TAKVFSVPRDLW
+229 SAKVFSVPRDLW

-310 SVVKMIVDKIG
+310 GAVKMIVDKIG
-321 GIDVDVYADDEDGIY
+321 GIDVDVYADDEDGIH
-336 DSCQGID
+336 DSCQNID

-360 ARARNAACAPGDYG
+360 ARARNASCTPGDYG

-388 IMNAIKN
+388 IMNAIK
-395 KMSSI
+395 KKVSSI
-400 GILMNPGQV
+400 GILMNPGKV

-434 FGTKL
+434 FGMKL
-439 EGGIQPISMVDQFG
+439 EGGIQPISTVDQFG

-462 VIPAGASTYSEGSLY
+462 VIPAGTSTYSEDSLY

-488 QIVVPKEIKTE
+488 QIVVPKEIKAE
-499 TKAE
+499 TSADAK

>member
-12 VNQKKNHNHSKK
+12 VNQKKNHNHAKK
-24 QMAVK
+24 KMAVK
-29 DFSEVKNSVE
+29 DFSEAKNLVE
-39 KAEAVL
+39 KAEAVS
-45 NEVELNET
+45 NEVDSNVT
-53 SKKETEKIA
+53 PKKETGKIA
-62 KAELKK
+62 KAESKK
-68 AEAVSEKAEAV
+68 AEAV
-79 SEKAE
+79 
-84 AKLDKA
+84 
-90 ESVSDKAEAKL
+90 L
-101 EKAEAISEKAEAET
+101 EKAEVKSKKAEAIPENAETISKKAEAE
-115 KKLKTENTVKSQ
+115 LDV
-127 KSKAKKVDKNKV
+127 KAKKPTTKKSDKNKV

-159 AITLAYMLLSHS
+159 AITLMYMLLSHS

-295 EVTGLSM
+295 EVTGFLM

-310 SVVKMIVDKIG
+310 SAVKMIVDKIG
-321 GIDVDVYADDEDGIY
+321 GIDVDVYADDEDGIH
-336 DSCQGID
+336 DSCQNID

-351 MNGDLAMKL
+351 MKGDLAMKL
-360 ARARNAACAPGDYG
+360 ARARNAACKPGDYG

-395 KMSSI
+395 KVSSI

-439 EGGIQPISMVDQFG
+439 EGGIQPISTVDQFG

-482 QKYLRS
+482 QRYLRS
-488 QIVVPKEIKTE
+488 QIVMPKEIKTE

>member
-12 VNQKKNHNHSKK
+12 VNQKKNHNHAKK

-29 DFSEVKNSVE
+29 DFSNAKNYVK
-39 KAEAVL
+39 KPEAVS

-62 KAELKK
+62 KAESKKTEATSEKAKEELKK
-68 AEAVSEKAEAV
+68 AEAT

-84 AKLDKA
+84 AKL
-90 ESVSDKAEAKL
+90 
-101 EKAEAISEKAEAET
+101 EKTEAEIDVKSKKQTT
-115 KKLKTENTVKSQ
+115 KKS
-127 KSKAKKVDKNKV
+127 DKNKV
-139 PLWAKIVMIALSVI
+139 PLWAKIVMITLSVI
-153 LVLIIT
+153 LVLIIV
-159 AITLAYMLLSHS
+159 AVTLMYMLLSHS

-241 VNYSVAGSEPMSC
+241 VNYSVPGSEPMSC

-302 HYYVAADW
+302 HYYVAVDW
-310 SVVKMIVDKIG
+310 GAVKMIVDKIG
-321 GIDVDVYADDEDGIY
+321 GIDVDVYADDEDGIH
-336 DSCQGID
+336 DSCQNID

-395 KMSSI
+395 KVSSI
-400 GILMNPGQV
+400 GILMNPGRV
-409 MSIIDGLGDNLRT
+409 MSIIDGLGDNMRT

-439 EGGIQPISMVDQFG
+439 EGGIQSISTVDQFG

-462 VIPAGASTYSEGSLY
+462 VIPAGTSTYSEDSLY

-482 QKYLRS
+482 QKYLRN
-488 QIVVPKEIKTE
+488 QIVVPKEINHEPSNDVK
-499 TKAE
+499 

>member
-1 MAKKKKSKKSG
+1 MARKKKSKRSG
-12 VNQKKNHNHSKK
+12 VNHKKNNYHTKK

-29 DFSEVKNSVE
+29 DFSMVKNSVE
-39 KAEAVL
+39 KAEAV
-45 NEVELNET
+45 
-53 SKKETEKIA
+53 SEKISVNEPAIKDAEKLA
-62 KAELKK
+62 KAEIKK
-68 AEAVSEKAEAV
+68 AEAT
-79 SEKAE
+79 
-84 AKLDKA
+84 
-90 ESVSDKAEAKL
+90 
-101 EKAEAISEKAEAET
+101 SEKAEAET
-115 KKLKTENTVKSQ
+115 EKAEAEIDVKSKKPTTK
-127 KSKAKKVDKNKV
+127 KSGKNKV

-153 LVLIIT
+153 LVLII
-159 AITLAYMLLSHS
+159 AAVTLMYMLLSHS

-217 SILVASINQEYK
+217 SILVASINQENK
-229 TAKVFSVPRDLW
+229 SAKVFSVPRDLW
-241 VNYSVAGSEPMSC
+241 VNYSVAGNEPMSC

-310 SVVKMIVDKIG
+310 GAVKMIVDKIG
-321 GIDVDVYADDEDGIY
+321 GIDVDVYADDEDGIH
-336 DSCQGID
+336 DSCQNID

-395 KMSSI
+395 KVSSI
-400 GILMNPGQV
+400 GILINPGQV

-439 EGGIQPISMVDQFG
+439 EGVIQSISTVDQFG

-488 QIVVPKEIKTE
+488 QIMVPKEIKRE
-499 TKAE
+499 PSDDAK

>member
-12 VNQKKNHNHSKK
+12 VSSKKNNARTKK
-24 QMAVK
+24 KVVAENFV
-29 DFSEVKNSVE
+29 SVENLAE

-45 NEVELNET
+45 NEVEVNET
-53 SKKETEKIA
+53 LKKEAEKLA
-62 KAELKK
+62 KE
-68 AEAVSEKAEAV
+68 
-79 SEKAE
+79 
-84 AKLDKA
+84 
-90 ESVSDKAEAKL
+90 ESK
-101 EKAEAISEKAEAET
+101 KAEAISEKAEAVLEKAEAELEKAEAISDEVKTSSKQKT
-115 KKLKTENTVKSQ
+115 KKL
-127 KSKAKKVDKNKV
+127 DKNKV

-159 AITLAYMLLSHS
+159 AMTLMYMLLSHS

-217 SILVASINQEYK
+217 SILVASINQEHK

-241 VNYSVAGSEPMSC
+241 VNYSVPGSEPMSC

-310 SVVKMIVDKIG
+310 GAVKMIVDKIG
-321 GIDVDVYADDEDGIY
+321 GIDVDVYADDEDGIH
-336 DSCQGID
+336 DSCQNID

-395 KMSSI
+395 KVSNI

-434 FGTKL
+434 FGMKL
-439 EGGIQPISMVDQFG
+439 ERGIQPISTVDQFG

-488 QIVVPKEIKTE
+488 QIVVPKEIKRE
-499 TKAE
+499 PSDDAK

>member
-12 VNQKKNHNHSKK
+12 VNQKKNHNHAKK

-29 DFSEVKNSVE
+29 DFSMVKNSVE
-39 KAEAVL
+39 KAEAV
-45 NEVELNET
+45 
-53 SKKETEKIA
+53 SEKISVNEPAIKDAEKLA
-62 KAELKK
+62 KVEIKK
-68 AEAVSEKAEAV
+68 AEAVP
-79 SEKAE
+79 
-84 AKLDKA
+84 
-90 ESVSDKAEAKL
+90 
-101 EKAEAISEKAEAET
+101 EKAEAEIDVKSKKQTT
-115 KKLKTENTVKSQ
+115 KKS
-127 KSKAKKVDKNKV
+127 DKNKV

-153 LVLIIT
+153 LVLIIV
-159 AITLAYMLLSHS
+159 AMTLMYMLLSHS

-217 SILVASINQEYK
+217 SILVASINQEHK

-241 VNYSVAGSEPMSC
+241 VNYSVPGSEPMSC

-302 HYYVAADW
+302 HYYVAVDW
-310 SVVKMIVDKIG
+310 GAVKMIVDKIG
-321 GIDVDVYADDEDGIY
+321 GIDVDVYADDEDGIH
-336 DSCQGID
+336 DSCQNID

-360 ARARNAACAPGDYG
+360 ARARNAACASGDYG

-395 KMSSI
+395 KVSSI

-409 MSIIDGLGDNLRT
+409 MSIIDGLGDNIRT

-439 EGGIQPISMVDQFG
+439 EGGIQPISTIDQFS

-462 VIPAGASTYSEGSLY
+462 VIPAGTSTYSEDSLY

-482 QKYLRS
+482 QKYLRN
-488 QIVVPKEIKTE
+488 QIVVPKEINHEPSNDVK
-499 TKAE
+499 

>member
-12 VNQKKNHNHSKK
+12 VNQKKNHNHAKK
-24 QMAVK
+24 KMAVK
-29 DFSEVKNSVE
+29 DFSEAKNLVE
-39 KAEAVL
+39 KAEAVSNKVDL
-45 NEVELNET
+45 NVMPE
-53 SKKETEKIA
+53 KETEKLA
-62 KAELKK
+62 KAESKK
-68 AEAVSEKAEAV
+68 AEA
-79 SEKAE
+79 
-84 AKLDKA
+84 
-90 ESVSDKAEAKL
+90 VSDKAEAKL
-101 EKAEAISEKAEAET
+101 EKAEAISEKMEVVSEKAEAET
-115 KKLKTENTVKSQ
+115 EKPKTENIVKSQ
-127 KSKAKKVDKNKV
+127 KSKTKKSDRNKV
-139 PLWAKIVMIALSVI
+139 PLWTKIVMIALSVI

-159 AITLAYMLLSHS
+159 AITLVYMLLSHS

-217 SILVASINQEYK
+217 SILVASINQENK
-229 TAKVFSVPRDLW
+229 SAKVFSVPRDLW
-241 VNYSVAGSEPMSC
+241 VNYSVPGSEPMSC
-254 TVGDRG
+254 TVGSQG

-273 KNSMSVSNAKD
+273 RNTMNGTSAKE

-310 SVVKMIVDKIG
+310 SAVKMIVDKIG
-321 GIDVDVYADDEDGIY
+321 GIDVDVYADDEDGIH
-336 DSCQGID
+336 DSCQNID

-395 KMSSI
+395 KVSSI

-422 NIVMSEVRTLID
+422 NIVMSEVRTLI
-434 FGTKL
+434 
-439 EGGIQPISMVDQFG
+439 
-453 TGRIGLSSV
+453 
-462 VIPAGASTYSEGSLY
+462 ASTYSEGSLY
-477 NYTNF
+477 NYTIL
-482 QKYLRS
+482 QRYLRS

-499 TKAE
+499 TSAEAK

>member
-1 MAKKKKSKKSG
+1 MARKKKSKKSG
-12 VNQKKNHNHSKK
+12 GRSKINNARTKKKVVAENFVGAENL
-24 QMAVK
+24 A
-29 DFSEVKNSVE
+29 E
-39 KAEAVL
+39 KAEAVS
-45 NEVELNET
+45 NEVDFNVMP
-53 SKKETEKIA
+53 KKETEKIA
-62 KAELKK
+62 KAESKK
-68 AEAVSEKAEAV
+68 TEAT
-79 SEKAE
+79 
-84 AKLDKA
+84 
-90 ESVSDKAEAKL
+90 
-101 EKAEAISEKAEAET
+101 SEKAEAET
-115 KKLKTENTVKSQ
+115 EKAEAEIDVKSKKPTTK
-127 KSKAKKVDKNKV
+127 KSDKNKV

-153 LVLIIT
+153 LVLII
-159 AITLAYMLLSHS
+159 AAVTLMYMLLSHS

-217 SILVASINQEYK
+217 SILVASINQEHK
-229 TAKVFSVPRDLW
+229 SAKVFSVPRDLW
-241 VNYSVAGSEPMSC
+241 VNYSVAGNEPMSC

-302 HYYVAADW
+302 HYYVAVDW
-310 SVVKMIVDKIG
+310 GAVKMIVDKIG
-321 GIDVDVYADDEDGIY
+321 GIDVDVYADDEDGIH
-336 DSCQGID
+336 DSCQNID

-360 ARARNAACAPGDYG
+360 ARARNAACASGDYG

-395 KMSSI
+395 KVSSI

-409 MSIIDGLGDNLRT
+409 MSIIDGLGDNIRT

-439 EGGIQPISMVDQFG
+439 EGGIQPISTIDQFS

-462 VIPAGASTYSEGSLY
+462 VIPAGTSTYSEDSLY

-482 QKYLRS
+482 QKYLRN
-488 QIVVPKEIKTE
+488 QIVVPKEINHEPSNDVK
-499 TKAE
+499 

>member
-24 QMAVK
+24 QMAVRN
-29 DFSEVKNSVE
+29 FSEAKNSVE
-39 KAEAVL
+39 KAEAVS
-45 NEVELNET
+45 NEVDSNVT
-53 SKKETEKIA
+53 PKKDAEKIA

-68 AEAVSEKAEAV
+68 AEAV
-79 SEKAE
+79 
-84 AKLDKA
+84 
-90 ESVSDKAEAKL
+90 L
-101 EKAEAISEKAEAET
+101 EKAEAESKKAEAIPENAETISKKAEAE
-115 KKLKTENTVKSQ
+115 LDV
-127 KSKAKKVDKNKV
+127 KAKKPMTKKSDKNKV
-139 PLWAKIVMIALSVI
+139 PLWAKIVMITLSVI

-159 AITLAYMLLSHS
+159 TITLMYMLLSHS

-217 SILVASINQEYK
+217 SILVASINQENK
-229 TAKVFSVPRDLW
+229 SAKVFSVPRDLW

-273 KNSMSVSNAKD
+273 RNSMSVSNAKD
-284 AASLYFAKKIS
+284 TASLYFAKKIS

-310 SVVKMIVDKIG
+310 SAVKMIVDKIG
-321 GIDVDVYADDEDGIY
+321 GIDVDVYADDEDGIH
-336 DSCQGID
+336 DSCQRID

-395 KMSSI
+395 KVSSI

-439 EGGIQPISMVDQFG
+439 EGGIQPISTVDQFG

-482 QKYLRS
+482 QRYLRS

-499 TKAE
+499 VKTE

>member
-1 MAKKKKSKKSG
+1 MARKKKSKRSG
-12 VNQKKNHNHSKK
+12 VNQKKNHNHAKK
-24 QMAVK
+24 KMVVK
-29 DFSEVKNSVE
+29 DFANAKNYAE
-39 KAEAVL
+39 EAEAVS
-45 NEVELNET
+45 NEVDVNVT

-62 KAELKK
+62 KAELNK
-68 AEAVSEKAEAV
+68 AEAVSEKAETKLEKTGAV

-84 AKLDKA
+84 AEIDVKSK
-90 ESVSDKAEAKL
+90 KPT
-101 EKAEAISEKAEAET
+101 T
-115 KKLKTENTVKSQ
+115 KKS
-127 KSKAKKVDKNKV
+127 DKNKV

-153 LVLIIT
+153 LVLIIA
-159 AITLAYMLLSHS
+159 AITLVYMLLSHS

-241 VNYSVAGSEPMSC
+241 VNYSVPGSEPMSC

-310 SVVKMIVDKIG
+310 GAVKMIVDKIG
-321 GIDVDVYADDEDGIY
+321 GIDVDVYADDEDGIH
-336 DSCQGID
+336 DSCQNID

-395 KMSSI
+395 KVSSI

-409 MSIIDGLGDNLRT
+409 MSIIDGLGDNIRT

-439 EGGIQPISMVDQFG
+439 EGGIQPISTVDQFG

-499 TKAE
+499 SKVE

>member
-24 QMAVK
+24 QVSVK
-29 DFSEVKNSVE
+29 DFSNAKNYVK
-39 KAEAVL
+39 KPEAVS

-62 KAELKK
+62 KTESKK
-68 AEAVSEKAEAV
+68 AEAVSEKVEL
-79 SEKAE
+79 
-84 AKLDKA
+84 KLDKA
-90 ESVSDKAEAKL
+90 EATSGKVEV
-101 EKAEAISEKAEAET
+101 ESEKAEVEIPDKSKKQKT
-115 KKLKTENTVKSQ
+115 KKS
-127 KSKAKKVDKNKV
+127 DKNKV

-159 AITLAYMLLSHS
+159 AITLMYMLLSHS
-171 TAVFKGNPMDI
+171 TVVFKGNPMDI

-201 GTSEDAKGHGG
+201 GNSEDAKGHGG

-217 SILVASINQEYK
+217 SIMVASINQENK
-229 TAKVFSVPRDLW
+229 SAKIFSVPRDLW
-241 VNYSVAGSEPMSC
+241 VNYSVPGSEPMSC

-265 YLCALEEY
+265 YFCALEEY

-310 SVVKMIVDKIG
+310 GAVKMIVDKIG
-321 GIDVDVYADDEDGIY
+321 GIDVDVYADDENGIH
-336 DSCQGID
+336 DSCQNID

-388 IMNAIKN
+388 IMNAIK
-395 KMSSI
+395 KKVSSI
-400 GILMNPGQV
+400 GILMNPGKV

-439 EGGIQPISMVDQFG
+439 EGGIQPISTVDQFG

>member
-24 QMAVK
+24 QMAVRN
-29 DFSEVKNSVE
+29 FSEAKNSVE
-39 KAEAVL
+39 KAEAVS

-68 AEAVSEKAEAV
+68 AEAVSEKAEATF
-79 SEKAE
+79 
-84 AKLDKA
+84 
-90 ESVSDKAEAKL
+90 
-101 EKAEAISEKAEAET
+101 EKAEAET
-115 KKLKTENTVKSQ
+115 DVKSKKQ
-127 KSKAKKVDKNKV
+127 TTKKSDKNKV

-153 LVLIIT
+153 LVLII
-159 AITLAYMLLSHS
+159 AAMTLMYMLLSHS

-217 SILVASINQEYK
+217 SIMVASINQENK
-229 TAKVFSVPRDLW
+229 SAKVFSVPRDLW
-241 VNYSVAGSEPMSC
+241 VNYSVPGSEPMSC
-254 TVGDRG
+254 TVGSRG

-265 YLCALEEY
+265 YFCALEEY
-273 KNSMSVSNAKD
+273 KNTMNGNSAKD

-302 HYYVAADW
+302 HYYVAVDW
-310 SVVKMIVDKIG
+310 GAVKMIVDKIG
-321 GIDVDVYADDEDGIY
+321 GIDVDVYADDEDGIH
-336 DSCQGID
+336 DSCQNID

-388 IMNAIKN
+388 IMNAIK
-395 KMSSI
+395 KKVSSI
-400 GILMNPGQV
+400 GILMNPGRV
-409 MSIIDGLGDNLRT
+409 MSIIDGLGDNIRT

-439 EGGIQPISMVDQFG
+439 EWGIQPIPTIDQFS

-462 VIPAGASTYSEGSLY
+462 VIPAGTSTYSEGSLY

-482 QKYLRS
+482 QKYLRN
-488 QIVVPKEIKTE
+488 QIVVPKEIKRE
-499 TKAE
+499 PSDDAK